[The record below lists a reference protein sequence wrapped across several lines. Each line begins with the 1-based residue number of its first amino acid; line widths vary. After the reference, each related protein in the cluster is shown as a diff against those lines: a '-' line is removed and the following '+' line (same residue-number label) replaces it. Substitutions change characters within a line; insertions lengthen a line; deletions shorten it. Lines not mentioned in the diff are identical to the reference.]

1 MAYITRDQVKET
13 MDITGSAQNDLIDR
27 LIPWAKS
34 VIDSYTGR
42 DFDSLGS
49 STKVLTGTG
58 TEVMALPDLQSLT
71 SINMRDF
78 PDEAF
83 ESVNTGDIFL
93 EPGDKGATLPYTWM
107 QVYPVNGTRTI
118 FPGSMQS
125 VQVVGVWG
133 WPSVPTDITEAA
145 ATLIA
150 RQMKAGRSGFTDTVG
165 TTQTGIVRVSTGMP
179 DLVEQVLNSYLLRDV
194 IAIHA

>member
-1 MAYITRDQVKET
+1 MAYITRDQVKEI

-34 VIDSYTGR
+34 VIDGYTGR
-42 DFDSLGS
+42 DFDSLGA

-58 TEVMALPDLQSLT
+58 TDVMPLPDLQTLT

-93 EPGDKGATLPYTWM
+93 EPGDKAATLPYTWM

-125 VQVVGVWG
+125 VQIVGVWG

-150 RQMKAGRSGFTDTVG
+150 RQM
-165 TTQTGIVRVSTGMP
+165 
-179 DLVEQVLNSYLLRDV
+179 
-194 IAIHA
+194 